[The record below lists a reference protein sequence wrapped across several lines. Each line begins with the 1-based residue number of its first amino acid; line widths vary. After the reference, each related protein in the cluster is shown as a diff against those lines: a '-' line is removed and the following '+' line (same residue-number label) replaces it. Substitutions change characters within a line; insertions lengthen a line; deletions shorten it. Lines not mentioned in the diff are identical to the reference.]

1 MKQVFLLLFLVP
13 LQVMAQVQVGADQI
27 DQILVHT
34 EGKKV
39 GMTVNHTSILSN
51 SRHVHIVDTLLARG
65 VKVVKL
71 YSPEHGLR
79 GTNDA
84 GAVVDSGRDSETGLP
99 VVSLY
104 GNKKKPTPKELSGID
119 LMIFDLQ
126 DVGVRFYTYIST
138 LTYVLEACA
147 EQGIPVLVLDRPN
160 PHDYIDGSVRKDKQY
175 SSFISLLPIPA
186 VHGLTLGEAAYLINS
201 EGWLNNGVKVDLSVI
216 TVKGWSHGEAYTLPI
231 APSPNLRT
239 DRAIL
244 YYPTICY
251 FEATTWS
258 EGRGTDTPFEQ
269 VGYPDKRM
277 GTHSFVPK
285 SMLGATKPKHQ
296 GKRCYGPDLH
306 RYDWH
311 KGINLEVII
320 DAYEAS
326 KRIGIEFINRKSTF
340 DLLAGNGVLYQ
351 QIISGVSA
359 EEIRNSW
366 QSDLDAYRK
375 LRAKYL
381 LYPDYPKINVEI
393 NT

>member
-306 RYDWH
+306 SYDWH